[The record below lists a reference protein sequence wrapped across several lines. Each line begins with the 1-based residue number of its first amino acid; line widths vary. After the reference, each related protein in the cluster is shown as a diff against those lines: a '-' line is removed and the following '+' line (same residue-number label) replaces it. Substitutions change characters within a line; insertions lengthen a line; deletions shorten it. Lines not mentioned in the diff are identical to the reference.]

1 MIIVNGKK
9 YAESVAEMVD
19 SLFND
24 GSGTLP
30 LLPDL
35 IKKQLKQAAEEYK
48 KSPAA
53 IEKQKRIDYLKTV
66 DSVFNHKIKIS

>member
-35 IKKQLKQAAEEYK
+35 IKKQLKQAAEDYK

-53 IEKQKRIDYLKTV
+53 KKTQKRVDYLKTV
-66 DSVFNHKIKIS
+66 DSVFNHKINII

>member
-35 IKKQLKQAAEEYK
+35 IKKQLKQAAEDYK
-48 KSPAA
+48 KSLAA
-53 IEKQKRIDYLKTV
+53 KETQKRVDYLKTV
-66 DSVFNHKIKIS
+66 DSVFNHKINII

>member
-30 LLPDL
+30 LLPNL
-35 IKKQLKQAAEEYK
+35 IKKQLKQAEEEYK

-53 IEKQKRIDYLKTV
+53 KETQKRVDYLKTV
-66 DSVFNHKIKIS
+66 DSVFNHKINII

>member
-9 YAESVAEMVD
+9 YAESVSEMVD

-30 LLPDL
+30 LLPKIAKKA
-35 IKKQLKQAAEEYK
+35 IKKAAAEYK
-48 KSPAA
+48 TPA
-53 IEKQKRIDYLKTV
+53 ETQKKLDYLAAV
-66 DSVFNHKIKIS
+66 DGVFKHKIKIL